1 MNRLAAA
8 APVVMLLA
16 TGCLASKSDIR
27 LLQDELRATRAQLAI
42 GDTSIL
48 RADEARQRQIANLS
62 VQLDRTMDSVRV
74 ITSRLAS
81 FQANTTGQFEAIN
94 EQIIQ
99 MRTLLGQTTRSIQD
113 TRTQLQQ
120 LKEQGAMP
128 AAPPSG
134 GSAIDTASRNS
145 GVPGPATLYN
155 SAMESASQG
164 APSAARRS
172 FELLV
177 NTYPQDDLAPRA
189 LLKIGDLYRTDRNIA
204 AADSVY
210 ALVVERY
217 PKSDEA
223 ANALYLRGR
232 PLWDAGK
239 RNEAMVYFNRI
250 KRDYPNSTA
259 AQSVADLTKSRP

>member
-1 MNRLAAA
+1 
-8 APVVMLLA
+8 
-16 TGCLASKSDIR
+16 
-27 LLQDELRATRAQLAI
+27 
-42 GDTSIL
+42 
-48 RADEARQRQIANLS
+48 
-62 VQLDRTMDSVRV
+62 MDSLRV
-74 ITSRLAS
+74 ITARLAS
-81 FQANTTGQFEAIN
+81 FQANTSGQFEAIN

-120 LKEQGAMP
+120 LKEQGAIP
-128 AAPPSG
+128 AASPPPV
-134 GSAIDTASRNS
+134 GSANDSASRNS

-172 FELLV
+172 FELLL
-177 NTYPQDDLAPRA
+177 NTYPKDDLAPRA
-189 LLKIGDLYRTDRNIA
+189 LFKIGDLYRTDRNIA

-223 ANALYLRGR
+223 ANALYLRGK

-239 RNEAMVYFNRI
+239 RNEATVYFNRI

-259 AQSVADLTKSRP
+259 AQNVADLMKSRP